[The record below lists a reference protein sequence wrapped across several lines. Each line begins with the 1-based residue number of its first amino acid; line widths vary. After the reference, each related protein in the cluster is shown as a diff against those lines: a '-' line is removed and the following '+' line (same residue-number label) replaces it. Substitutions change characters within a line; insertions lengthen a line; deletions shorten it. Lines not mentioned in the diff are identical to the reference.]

1 MKEKFIAIAPKG
13 AEFYYRRSSMIAV
26 PKSSANAIRNRLNEI
41 GYHLRN
47 GEVWHVY
54 DNDFYTNDYIDTEIK
69 ANSKRLLL
77 HKYRG

>member
-1 MKEKFIAIAPKG
+1 MTEKFIAIAPKG
-13 AEFYYRRSSMIAV
+13 REFLYKKNSMIAV
-26 PKSSANAIRNRLNEI
+26 PKTSADAIKDRLNEI

-54 DNDFYTNDYIDTEIK
+54 DNDWISNDYIDTEIK